1 MFTVC
6 DIIFYEKMGE
16 GVRMIGAR
24 LKGLRQEKS
33 ITQNEL
39 GAILGVGKTTIS
51 QYESETRSPDT
62 NMLQRIADF
71 FDVTTDY
78 LLGRTDNPNTIML
91 EYIPEVLRNEDVELI
106 EMVKEAK
113 ESGLTK
119 SELEEILEF
128 ARKMKKK

>member
-1 MFTVC
+1 
-6 DIIFYEKMGE
+6 
-16 GVRMIGAR
+16 MIGAR
-24 LKGLRQEKS
+24 LKNLRQKKG

-71 FDVTTDY
+71 FDVTSDY
-78 LLGRTDNPNTIML
+78 LLGRTDTPNTVTL
-91 EYIPEVLRNEDVELI
+91 EGDQIPESLRNVDVELI
-106 EMVKEAK
+106 EMIKEAK

-128 ARKMKKK
+128 ARKIKKK